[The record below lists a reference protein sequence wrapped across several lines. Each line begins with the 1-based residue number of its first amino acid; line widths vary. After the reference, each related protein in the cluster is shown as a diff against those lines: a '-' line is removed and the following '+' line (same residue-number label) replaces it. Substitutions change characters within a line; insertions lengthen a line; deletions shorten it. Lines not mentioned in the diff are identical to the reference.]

1 MYLIEK
7 DNNDENHLESF
18 KYSAI
23 KLLTDTEK

>member
-7 DNNDENHLESF
+7 DNNDEEYYEKT

-23 KLLTDTEK
+23 KLEFDNDR